1 MKFLLVVTVLLVTL
15 EFAPSAL
22 AAPVLEEE
30 AEAVLEQIR
39 MLVASAENRVH
50 ESQEE
55 SIPTATPSTQPPT
68 ITVSSSTAAPPSQPS
83 SSTTV
88 PSSTA
93 SHSSQPPN
101 TVPSAT
107 SSQPPSTTV
116 PSATS
121 SQPPSPT
128 VPSSTAAPSTQPP
141 IHPPTPQKLFRCSP
155 FHSSYQ
161 WGLRCYFCMDY
172 ESGVQ
177 DVLCNWR
184 WETMLQLRG
193 YVYVLCSVKSQNIWL
208 TLCIILLGICYLF
221 RLNVCCSCVEVWS
234 ITMITGYTL

>member
-1 MKFLLVVTVLLVTL
+1 MKFLLAVTVLLVTL

-22 AAPVLEEE
+22 AAPVAEE

-39 MLVASAENRVH
+39 MLVTSAENRVH
-50 ESQEE
+50 ENQEE

-68 ITVSSSTAAPPSQPS
+68 ITDSSSTAAPPSQPS
-83 SSTTV
+83 STTV

-93 SHSSQPPN
+93 SR
-101 TVPSAT
+101 
-107 SSQPPSTTV
+107 SSQPPSTTVTV

-141 IHPPTPQKLFRCSP
+141 IHPPAPQKLFRCSP

-177 DVLCNWR
+177 DVLCNW
-184 WETMLQLRG
+184 
-193 YVYVLCSVKSQNIWL
+193 S
-208 TLCIILLGICYLF
+208 
-221 RLNVCCSCVEVWS
+221 
-234 ITMITGYTL
+234 

>member
-1 MKFLLVVTVLLVTL
+1 MKFLLAVTVLLVTL
-15 EFAPSAL
+15 EFAPSVL
-22 AAPVLEEE
+22 AAPVPEEE

-50 ESQEE
+50 ENQEE
-55 SIPTATPSTQPPT
+55 SIPTATPSTQSPT

-83 SSTTV
+83 STTV

-93 SHSSQPPN
+93 SRSSQPPSTTV

-107 SSQPPSTTV
+107 SSQPQSPTV

-121 SQPPSPT
+121 SQSPSPT

-184 WETMLQLRG
+184 
-193 YVYVLCSVKSQNIWL
+193 
-208 TLCIILLGICYLF
+208 
-221 RLNVCCSCVEVWS
+221 
-234 ITMITGYTL
+234 

>member
-1 MKFLLVVTVLLVTL
+1 MKILLAVTVLLVTL

-22 AAPVLEEE
+22 AAPVPEEE

-55 SIPTATPSTQPPT
+55 SVPTATPSTQPLT

-83 SSTTV
+83 STTV

-93 SHSSQPPN
+93 SHSSQPPSTTV

-107 SSQPPSTTV
+107 SSQPQSPTV

-121 SQPPSPT
+121 SQPQSPT

-184 WETMLQLRG
+184 
-193 YVYVLCSVKSQNIWL
+193 
-208 TLCIILLGICYLF
+208 
-221 RLNVCCSCVEVWS
+221 
-234 ITMITGYTL
+234 